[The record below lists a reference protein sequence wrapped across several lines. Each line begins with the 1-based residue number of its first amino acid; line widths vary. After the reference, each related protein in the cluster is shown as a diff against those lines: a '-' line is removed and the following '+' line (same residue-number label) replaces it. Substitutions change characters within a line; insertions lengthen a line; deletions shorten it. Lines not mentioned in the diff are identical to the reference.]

1 MERTDKEKAQDAIVS
16 SCVWKTADHQ
26 ERHIEEPQP
35 GQVRLYG
42 VTTIAASPRFGG
54 TRTPVVCTTFERAR
68 IIVEQNE
75 GDIWESSYML
85 VVIEAFASDEL
96 YSQFSGEMYWY
107 KWDPVA
113 GRYRPIETPAAYENS
128 IGFGIG

>member
-1 MERTDKEKAQDAIVS
+1 MERTDQEKAHDTTVD
-16 SCVWKTADHQ
+16 SCVWKTESHK
-26 ERHIEEPQP
+26 EHHIEDIKL

-42 VTTIAASPRFGG
+42 VTTIAASPRFGR
-54 TRTPVVCTTFERAR
+54 TRTPVVCTTFERACF
-68 IIVEQNE
+68 IVEQNE

-113 GRYRPIETPAAYENS
+113 GRYRPIEIPAAYENAM
-128 IGFGIG
+128 GFGIG